1 MQPFEM
7 YDPTSVEE
15 AVSMLRESGGKAKVI
30 AGGSDLLG
38 LVKDRVQRL
47 PNAPLPEVLVNLESI
62 SGLSYIRE
70 DADGLKIGAMTPL
83 TEIENSE
90 LILQKYP
97 ILAKAAA
104 AVASP
109 TFRNFG
115 TLGGNLN
122 QRPRCWY
129 FRGPAFTSCYKR
141 GGDFCYAVTGENQ
154 FHAILEGELCYIV
167 HPSDGAVA
175 LIALGASGKIV
186 GPNGEKVVP
195 FDDYFVGPRTDVL
208 RENILSFDEI
218 LTEVQVPAPPAN
230 SVGEFLK
237 VKIREVY
244 DFAISAVAVQLTMD
258 GSTVKDARVVLGGV
272 APTPLRATAVEAALV
287 GQTMSESLAEKAGQI
302 AVQGARP
309 MSYNAYKVPMT
320 ANLVKRALMA
330 TAA

>member
-1 MQPFEM
+1 MHPFEM
-7 YDPTSVEE
+7 YEPTSLEE
-15 AVSMLRESGGKAKVI
+15 AVSMLHEAGGKAKVI

-38 LVKDRVQRL
+38 LMKDRVQRL
-47 PNAPLPEVLVNLESI
+47 PNVPLPEVLVNLESI
-62 SGLSYIRE
+62 SGLSYIQE
-70 DADGLKIGAMTPL
+70 DGDGLKIGAMTPL
-83 TEIENSE
+83 TDIETSE
-90 LILQKYP
+90 VIQQKYP
-97 ILAKAAA
+97 ILAKAAG

-167 HPSDGAVA
+167 HPSDTAVA
-175 LIALGASGKIV
+175 LIALGASGKIA
-186 GPNGEKVVP
+186 GPDGDQVVP
-195 FDDYFVGPRTDVL
+195 FDDYFIGPREDVL
-208 RENILSFDEI
+208 RENILSNEQI
-218 LTEVQVPAPPAN
+218 LTEIQVPTPAPN
-230 SVGEFLK
+230 TVGEFLK
-237 VKIREVY
+237 IKIRNVY

-272 APTPLRATAVEAALV
+272 APTPLRASAVEQALI
-287 GQTMSESLAEKAGQI
+287 GQQMSEQLAQQAGQL

-309 MSYNAYKVPMT
+309 MSKNAYKVQMT
-320 ANLVKRALMA
+320 STLVRRALL